1 MRKTRVKAGDMSIGA
16 SRDNAKYYSYNNAQE
31 RNARNEGTLNRS
43 AQKAD
48 RNESDSAAANHP
60 PHCTVQPAPDPM
72 QPTSDPTRTRQAR
85 PEAEPIILDAVPV
98 EGEWSTGSNCQEPSA
113 AQKAKGAA
121 QIAAG
126 GALAAVGVPMLI
138 LPGPGAAA
146 ILGGAAL
153 ASKGQRNYTGREATP
168 LEEKMDDAAAKAAAA
183 AEEAAKKSARK
194 LADRV
199 AEEAPKA
206 LGKAKAA
213 AESLKQQLNQ
223 RR

>member
-1 MRKTRVKAGDMSIGA
+1 MSISAG
-16 SRDNAKYYSYNNAQE
+16 RDNAKYYSYNSAQE
-31 RNARNEGTLNRS
+31 ENARNEGAPNRS
-43 AQKAD
+43 AQKAS
-48 RNESDSAAANHP
+48 RNEPDPAAANHP
-60 PHCTVQPAPDPM
+60 PRCTVQPTPDPV
-72 QPTSDPTRTRQAR
+72 QPTPDPARTRQVR
-85 PEAEPIILDAVPV
+85 SEAEPIILDAVPV
-98 EGEWSTGSNCQEPSA
+98 EGEWSTGSSCQEPSA

-126 GALAAVGVPMLI
+126 GVLAAMGVPMFI

-168 LEEKMDDAAAKAAAA
+168 LEERMDDAAAKATAA

-213 AESLKQQLNQ
+213 AENIKQQLNQ

>member
-1 MRKTRVKAGDMSIGA
+1 MSISAG
-16 SRDNAKYYSYNNAQE
+16 RDNAKYYSYNSAQE
-31 RNARNEGTLNRS
+31 ENARNEGAPSRS
-43 AQKAD
+43 AQKAS
-48 RNESDSAAANHP
+48 RNEPDPAAANHP
-60 PHCTVQPAPDPM
+60 PRCTVQPTPDPA
-72 QPTSDPTRTRQAR
+72 RARQVR
-85 PEAEPIILDAVPV
+85 SEAEPIILDAVPV
-98 EGEWSTGSNCQEPSA
+98 EGEWSTGSSCQEPSA

-126 GALAAVGVPMLI
+126 GVLAAVGVPMLI

-168 LEEKMDDAAAKAAAA
+168 LEERMDDAAAKTTAA

-213 AESLKQQLNQ
+213 AENIKQQLNQ